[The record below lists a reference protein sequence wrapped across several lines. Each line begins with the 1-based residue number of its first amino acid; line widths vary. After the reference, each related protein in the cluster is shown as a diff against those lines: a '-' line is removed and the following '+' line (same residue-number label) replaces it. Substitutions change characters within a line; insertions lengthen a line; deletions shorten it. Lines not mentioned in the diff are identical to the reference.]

1 MMNCSG
7 AMRRSKLAN
16 RISTLTIAG
25 VALIATAATVAVAA
39 PEPLELLRQ
48 SILSRATVDFSGVR
62 TVVVFSEGRKVLGV
76 EQKIHYSAPGKMRI
90 VFLSPASEQGKLC
103 LTSGEDYWE
112 YAPASGRAVHTLLPP
127 PERVIATRLE
137 ELNDLARRMRLQYAG
152 SESVAGR
159 NAHVVKIY
167 TSEGVPVKKTWVD
180 RQNSVELK
188 TQRFDSR
195 SNVKSSVYFTSI
207 TFNPSFTPGLFEF
220 EPPAGV
226 QVVESQRPS
235 ERMTLEQAQK
245 RAGFSAVLPDY
256 LPPGYSFRRDQV
268 AVIDVGGKPTLWLS
282 FSNGV
287 ETFSLFQRR
296 GSGRSQ
302 TIEHDRSVTWEDGAF
317 CFTLMGA
324 LSESEADRVRASIK
338 P

>member
-1 MMNCSG
+1 MMNGSG

-16 RISTLTIAG
+16 RISTLAITG
-25 VALIATAATVAVAA
+25 LALITAAATVAIAA

-76 EQKIHYSAPGKMRI
+76 EQKIHYAAPGKLRI

-112 YAPASGRAVHTLLPP
+112 YTPATGEAVHTLLPP
-127 PERVIATRLE
+127 PERVIAGRLE
-137 ELNDLARRMRLQYAG
+137 ELDDLARRMHLQYAG
-152 SESVAGR
+152 TESVAGR

-167 TSEGVPVKKTWVD
+167 TAEGVPVKKAWLD
-180 RQNSVELK
+180 GRNSVELK

-207 TFNPSFTPGLFEF
+207 SFDPIFTPGLFEF

-226 QVVESQRPS
+226 KVIESQRPS
-235 ERMTLEQAQK
+235 ERVTLDEAQK
-245 RAGFSAVLPDY
+245 RAGFRAVVPDS
-256 LPPGYSFRRDQV
+256 LPPGFSFRSDQV
-268 AVIDVGGKPTLWLS
+268 AVIEVGGRPTIWLS

-296 GSGRSQ
+296 GSGGSQ
-302 TIEHDRSVTWEDGAF
+302 PIEHDRSVTWEDGAF

-324 LSESEADRVRASIK
+324 LSDPEARRVQASIK